1 MIFIVS
7 QQPAILIIK
16 LDIMI
21 LLMHIKIV
29 KDVYLVLI
37 RDAAMVLLLETESNG

>member
-1 MIFIVS
+1 MV
-7 QQPAILIIK
+7 
-16 LDIMI
+16 
-21 LLMHIKIV
+21 LLMHTKIV

>member
-1 MIFIVS
+1 MV
-7 QQPAILIIK
+7 
-16 LDIMI
+16 

>member
-1 MIFIVS
+1 
-7 QQPAILIIK
+7 
-16 LDIMI
+16 
-21 LLMHIKIV
+21 MHIKIV

>member
-16 LDIMI
+16 LDIMV